1 LEIARQIVASLEE
14 KKGEDIVLMDVSN
27 ISQFTDYFIICSG
40 TSDRMLQSLSRA
52 VDNSAK
58 SNFNLDAKINGKS
71 VEGWITLDFGDLVV
85 HIFSDR
91 QRAYYQLED
100 LWAEG
105 KILLRL
111 K

>member
-1 LEIARQIVASLEE
+1 MEIARQIVASLEE

>member
-1 LEIARQIVASLEE
+1 
-14 KKGEDIVLMDVSN
+14 MDVSN

>member
-1 LEIARQIVASLEE
+1 MVASLEE

>member
-1 LEIARQIVASLEE
+1 
-14 KKGEDIVLMDVSN
+14 
-27 ISQFTDYFIICSG
+27 
-40 TSDRMLQSLSRA
+40 MLQSLSRA